1 MKILTLVE
9 LIILAELS
17 SGLLLVTETRK
28 ETILIISVK
37 MISHAEAGG
46 CLGPGIGVL
55 PPLLVR
61 LVLIDDLLDNVL
73 RGRVSPEASPTNDV
87 IPATQH
93 TVRSDLTCGGG

>member
-1 MKILTLVE
+1 MRILSTNE
-9 LIILAELS
+9 LIALTELS
-17 SGLLLVTETRK
+17 SGLLPVTETRK

-55 PPLLVR
+55 PLLLVR

-73 RGRVSPEASPTNDV
+73 RGRVSPEAGPTNDV

-93 TVRSDLTCGGG
+93 NTQ